1 MIDLPHNLLQKTNIF
16 TVKSIE
22 IKAFLQVIKYINV
35 FITKCIVC
43 IASYFGKNN
52 NNSIRSSG
60 LHLLILD
67 IKIKEN
73 LDVN

>member
-35 FITKCIVC
+35 FITEFIVC
-43 IASYFGKNN
+43 IASYFGK
-52 NNSIRSSG
+52 
-60 LHLLILD
+60 
-67 IKIKEN
+67 KQQQQY
-73 LDVN
+73 